1 LQENNGGS
9 AASVT
14 DGVVGGGEARGR
26 GGELKM
32 EARVIVSSFLIY
44 FLLSFIKTITIVLIT
59 VVIKLITIEFTNL
72 SLTFLILFQ
81 VLYLSL

>member
-44 FLLSFIKTITIVLIT
+44 FLLSFIKTITS
-59 VVIKLITIEFTNL
+59 TNYG
-72 SLTFLILFQ
+72 SNKID
-81 VLYLSL
+81 YYRIY